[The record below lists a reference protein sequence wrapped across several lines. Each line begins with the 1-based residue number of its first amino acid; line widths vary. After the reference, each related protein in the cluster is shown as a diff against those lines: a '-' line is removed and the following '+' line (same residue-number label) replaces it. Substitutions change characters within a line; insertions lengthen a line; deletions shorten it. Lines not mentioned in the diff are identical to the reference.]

1 MLFGNKISLYECKD
15 YLLTQFKLFDP
26 QIYSETE
33 NSLAIKLFCR
43 SRVVTITIQQIAKG
57 KVYLDVDDSYFI
69 LRIPRGEFKKFD
81 DYKQAIICVQS
92 KIAND
97 FGAVE
102 NP

>member
-1 MLFGNKISLYECKD
+1 MLFGSKISFYECKD

-26 QIYSETE
+26 KIYSETE
-33 NSLAIKLFCR
+33 NSLSIKLFYR
-43 SRVVTITIQQIAKG
+43 SRVVTITIHQVAKG
-57 KVYLDVDDSYFI
+57 KVYLDVEDSYFI

-81 DYKQAIICVQS
+81 DYKQAVITIQS

-97 FGAVE
+97 FEAVE

>member
-1 MLFGNKISLYECKD
+1 MLFGSKISFYECKD
-15 YLLTQFKLFDP
+15 YLITQFKLFDLE
-26 QIYSETE
+26 IYSETE
-33 NSLAIKLFCR
+33 NSLSIKLFCR
-43 SRVVTITIQQIAKG
+43 SRVVTITIHQVAKG
-57 KVYLDVDDSYFI
+57 KVYLDVEDSYFI

-81 DYKQAIICVQS
+81 DYKQAIINIQS